1 MGGYS
6 DPQGEGSVKDSTFAT
21 AVIILFWL
29 VALIVAWAIE
39 FL

>member
-1 MGGYS
+1 
-6 DPQGEGSVKDSTFAT
+6 VKDSTFAT

-29 VALIVAWAIE
+29 VALVVAWAID